1 MPLAAPVTSATLDA
15 PLLSVTMLPPLLN
28 ASGYSTRRRDRASL
42 LKVEVPDADRF
53 VLAVELTGLKRVLDH
68 ALACFRLSKANPS

>member
-53 VLAVELTGLKRVLDH
+53 VLAV
-68 ALACFRLSKANPS
+68 